1 MVNFL
6 NLRYFVRVAEEKN
19 MTRVAELEHISQQS
33 LSNHI
38 KKIEQHYGVQ
48 LFDRTGG
55 LSLTYAGEQIY
66 KYAVSMLSLKKDMES
81 EILDMTNTEQG
92 TLRIGI
98 SYTRGSAFLPEILPE
113 FCEMNPY
120 IKIDIV
126 ENNSQVLEEYLLRG
140 HIDLY
145 IGANLRPSAEIKTV
159 EIMREKHFLV
169 VPKEISA
176 RHKESSSLSD
186 YVSEPFLLLSEG
198 NRIRDMFDEFLRERN
213 LSVNT
218 RLEGENIETLFSLAC
233 KGMGL
238 TVYPEMFLNIHG
250 GEVFF
255 ENSPVKLFP
264 MNADVFD
271 SVLYVAYHKKRYLSN
286 AAKCFIELAK
296 SGGKKIF

>member
-1 MVNFL
+1 MINFL

-55 LSLTYAGEQIY
+55 LTLTYAGEQIY
-66 KYAVSMLSLKKDMES
+66 KYAVSVLSLKHDMES
-81 EILDMTNTEQG
+81 EIQDMTDSEQG

-98 SYTRGSAFLPEILPE
+98 SYTRGSAFLPEVLPE
-113 FCEMNPY
+113 FCERNPY
-120 IKIDIV
+120 VKIDVV

-145 IGANLRPSAEIKTV
+145 VGANHRPSSEIKNV
-159 EIMREKHFLV
+159 ELMREKHFLV
-169 VPKEISA
+169 VPKEISE
-176 RHKESSSLSD
+176 RHGGSTDISN
-186 YVSEPFLLLSEG
+186 YIAEPFLLLSEG
-198 NRIRDMFDEFLRERN
+198 NRIRDMFDEFLRLRN
-213 LSVNT
+213 FSVNI

-233 KGMGL
+233 RGMGI
-238 TVYPEMFLNIHG
+238 TVYPEMFLEIHG
-250 GEVFF
+250 GAEFL
-255 ENSPVKLFP
+255 NRAPVVLLP
-264 MNADVFD
+264 MDANIFD
-271 SVLYVAYHKKRYLSN
+271 SVLYVAYHKKRYLSK

-296 SGGKKIF
+296 EKSKKN